1 MRAFS
6 VLELLVTIAVIAILL
21 AVSLPA
27 LGHVR
32 RVAQRVA
39 CEANIRSCSQALTC
53 YARDHDDSL
62 PMFAERRLLDAFTNG
77 GYTLSY
83 FYQSIHWSMVVRDY
97 LTDRP
102 LDEAQLCPSGP
113 AFRTAFAGSG
123 SYTTYLSD
131 YPASYTQPS
140 DYWLG
145 YTMFT
150 APDMW
155 MPGGPID
162 NERLLRP
169 VRFSEILFPSL
180 KGVLVEPRTWHIAD
194 RRGEHPSLIDG
205 SGAQGPFAIAFADGS
220 VASLRRSSLVPGYED
235 NGILPQY
242 AAPVLATPFGAR
254 GRDR

>member
-83 FYQSIHWSMVVRDY
+83 FYQSIHWPMVVRDY

-150 APDMW
+150 ARTCGCPEA
-155 MPGGPID
+155 PSTTNGYCG
-162 NERLLRP
+162 
-169 VRFSEILFPSL
+169 RFGSPKYCSHRSRVSL
-180 KGVLVEPRTWHIAD
+180 
-194 RRGEHPSLIDG
+194 
-205 SGAQGPFAIAFADGS
+205 
-220 VASLRRSSLVPGYED
+220 SSLEPGTLLIAEAS
-235 NGILPQY
+235 ILH
-242 AAPVLATPFGAR
+242 
-254 GRDR
+254 